1 MNHINQ
7 NCGRS
12 GATQGIWAGAARVW
26 ISVVL
31 ISMLAM
37 SSVSA
42 QAQDDTDAEDEESP
56 KALQAV
62 TVTAQKR
69 EENIQD
75 VPISVAVLSGEALDV
90 LGSGGFDIR
99 QLSSRLPSLQ
109 IESSF
114 GRAFPRFYV
123 RGLGNTDFDLNASQP
138 VSFVVDGV
146 VQENPILKGFPIF
159 DIERVE
165 MLRGPQG
172 TLFGRNTPAGA
183 VILESRKPSQV
194 ADGYAQ
200 INYGRFN
207 IVNFEGA
214 VGGALSDNWSS
225 RLSVL
230 FQRRDDFVDN
240 TFTGEDDALEGYD
253 EVAGRLQFLY
263 DNGDGFSAL
272 TNFHF
277 RSLDGTARLF
287 RANIIQPGSNDLVE
301 DFRRREVSIDGTNFQ
316 DLDAFGGSLTLS
328 WEAGDY
334 TVTSITG
341 VEHADILSRG
351 DVDGGFGASFAPPF
365 GPGFIPFPAESA
377 DGLPEHI
384 QITEEF
390 RIASNFSGPVNWQ
403 GGLYFFFEDLTI
415 DSFNFNT
422 LAGGVQDGFAQQEQE
437 ATTVAAFLSGTF
449 DLSDRLTLQVGGRIS
464 HDEKDFRAQRT
475 QSPIGAG
482 ATGVLTAKPRDT
494 EFSGDVSLNF
504 AATDAVNYYARIA
517 RGFRAPSVQGRLLFG
532 DTISVADTEVLHSFE
547 LGVKSLM
554 LDNRVR
560 ANFSLFNYII
570 DDQQLTAVGGQ
581 ANFNQLIN
589 ADKTV
594 GRGFE
599 LDVEA
604 FVSQNLTFTAGL
616 SFNDTEI
623 KDDQLFIQPCGGGCT
638 VLDPAGD
645 VPGTV
650 SIDGNRLPQAP
661 RWVANSTLR
670 YGIPVGEGEV
680 FFFTDWAYRSAVNFF
695 LFDSAEFRGES
706 LLEGGVRLGYQWD
719 LGNQE
724 AALFVR
730 NITDNT
736 TIVGGIDFNNLT
748 GFVNEPRIWGVE
760 YRIGF

>member
-1 MNHINQ
+1 MNQFNQ
-7 NCGRS
+7 TDRS
-12 GATQGIWAGAARVW
+12 LRAGSGCSIVA
-26 ISVVL
+26 L
-31 ISMLAM
+31 ISMMMLA
-37 SSVSA
+37 SSA
-42 QAQDDTDAEDEESP
+42 LLAQDEADEDESESP
-56 KALQAV
+56 KSLQAV

-114 GRAFPRFYV
+114 GRSFPRFYV

-138 VSFVVDGV
+138 VSFVLDGV

-159 DIERVE
+159 DVDRVE
-165 MLRGPQG
+165 LLRGPQG

-207 IVNFEGA
+207 MVNFEGA

-225 RLSVL
+225 RLSLL

-240 TFTGEDDALEGYD
+240 TFTGEENALEGYD

-263 DNGDGFSAL
+263 NNGDGFSAL
-272 TNFHF
+272 SNFHF
-277 RSLDGTARLF
+277 RSLDATARLF
-287 RANIIQPGSNDLVE
+287 RANIIQPGSNDLVAG
-301 DFRRREVSIDGTNFQ
+301 FRRREISIDGGNVQ
-316 DLDAFGGSLTLS
+316 DLDAFGGSLTLT
-328 WEAGDY
+328 WDAGDY
-334 TVTSITG
+334 SVTSITG
-341 VEHADILSRG
+341 VEHAEIFGRG
-351 DVDGGFGASFAPPF
+351 DIDGGFGASFAPPS

-390 RIASNFSGPVNWQ
+390 RIATNFSGPVNWQ

-415 DSFNFNT
+415 DSFNYNT
-422 LAGGVQDGFAQQEQE
+422 LAGGVQDGFARQEQE

-449 DLSDRLTLQVGGRIS
+449 DLTERMTLQVGGRLS

-482 ATGVLTAKPRDT
+482 ASDVLTAKPRDT
-494 EFSGDVSLNF
+494 EFSGDISLTY

-547 LGVKSLM
+547 LGVKSL
-554 LDNRVR
+554 LLENRLR
-560 ANFSLFNYII
+560 ANLSLFNYIV

-589 ADKTV
+589 ADKTI

-599 LDVEA
+599 LDLEA
-604 FVSQNLTFTAGL
+604 FVSQHLTLTAGF

-623 KDDQLFIQPCGGGCT
+623 RDENLFIQPCGGGCT
-638 VLDPAGD
+638 VLDPVGG

-650 SIDGNRLPQAP
+650 AIDGNRLPQAP

-670 YGIPVGEGEV
+670 YGMPVAAGEV
-680 FFFTDWAYRSAVNFF
+680 FFYTDWAYRSAVNFF
-695 LFDSAEFRGES
+695 LYDAAEFRGES
-706 LLEGGVRLGYQWD
+706 LLEGGVRMGYQWD
-719 LGNQE
+719 FGNQE

-730 NITDNT
+730 NITGNT

-748 GFVNEPRIWGVE
+748 GFINEPRIWGVE

>member
-1 MNHINQ
+1 MKTLNHVHGPLRA
-7 NCGRS
+7 GR
-12 GATQGIWAGAARVW
+12 IRAGALIGCIMLLSAT
-26 ISVVL
+26 VL
-31 ISMLAM
+31 P
-37 SSVSA
+37 
-42 QAQDDTDAEDEESP
+42 AQDDADAED
-56 KALQAV
+56 KASSKTLDAV

-75 VPISVAVLSGEALDV
+75 VPVSVAVLSGEALDV

-138 VSFVVDGV
+138 VSLVVDGV

-159 DIERVE
+159 DLERIEN
-165 MLRGPQG
+165 LRGPQG

-183 VILESRKPSQV
+183 VIFESRKPSQV

-200 INYGRFN
+200 INYGSFDM
-207 IVNFEGA
+207 VNFEGA

-225 RLSVL
+225 RLSLL
-230 FQRRDDFVDN
+230 FQRRDDFIDN
-240 TFTGEDDALEGYD
+240 TFTGKENALGGFD

-287 RANIIQPGSNDLVE
+287 RANIIEPGSNDLVAG
-301 DFRRREVSIDGTNFQ
+301 FKRKQVAIDGTNAQ
-316 DLDAFGGSLTLS
+316 DLDAFGGALTLT
-328 WEAGDY
+328 WDTGDY
-334 TVTSITG
+334 SVTSITG

-351 DVDGGFGASFAPPF
+351 DIDGGFGASFAPPF

-390 RIASNFSGPVNWQ
+390 RIASDFSGPVNWQ

-422 LAGGVQDGFAQQEQE
+422 LAGGVQNGFARQEQE

-449 DLSDRLTLQVGGRIS
+449 DLSERLTLQVGGRIS
-464 HDEKDFRAQRT
+464 HDEKDFSAQRT
-475 QSPIGAG
+475 QSPIGGG
-482 ATGVLTAKPRDT
+482 ASDVLTAKPRDT
-494 EFSGDVSLNF
+494 EFSGDISLTY
-504 AATDAVNYYARIA
+504 AASDAVNYYARIA

-547 LGVKSLM
+547 LGVKSLL

-589 ADKTV
+589 ADETI

-623 KDDQLFIQPCGGGCT
+623 QDENLFIQPCGGGCT
-638 VLDPAGD
+638 VLDPAGA

-670 YGIPVGEGEV
+670 YGVPVGAGEV

-695 LFDSAEFRGES
+695 LYNSLEFRGES

-724 AALFVR
+724 AAVFVR
-730 NITDNT
+730 NITDNK